1 MAKLNQFDQ
10 QWATRVNRVYNEF
23 LQDRFKDE
31 PERRNRYKRELTNL
45 YQEHPQFK
53 GQASVVDQ
61 MVSDLLGQEGIT
73 GTLKDVGSDTVQQLG
88 AAPTYLQESFGNMLS
103 GLGTQDLDQAQK
115 TQNLVPY
122 EQIQPQYF
130 QRPYQSELKSLYGQ
144 EVDRFELDPDQ
155 LDREGKLIPNPV
167 EDRVRL
173 PSQNAPIPRLPQ
185 TGGATP
191 SETGQDKGI
200 FEKILS
206 PITSVGE
213 MIRGEEPY
221 SASDTRTGVQY
232 YNERPLREVQTENG
246 LAYRPNQAKEAVDK
260 GGQELMDAFDNQIR
274 MYGEAMTTPFRDELV
289 GQTLIP
295 EIKKFIMPYIKEAG
309 QSLLEANAADMK
321 RQPTPK
327 TGVGEGIR
335 SLLTSSAPLAT
346 AMATALITK
355 KVPKYQWAQDPKRT
369 AEVASR
375 AALALTS
382 IPGNIALLQSEAR
395 SGIDYHPTWKKY
407 STRFANDAEKNHE
420 KEIILTRAAELIGD
434 KKFLDAFQVLQ
445 ATGSL
450 PIGGFL
456 GRVSFDTLVEGAEE
470 GYADTPIVAT
480 MLNMA
485 MAERLA
491 MKAPELLTSETLTT
505 NRWEWAKENPVAQD
519 KATELGL
526 YGGVVTAAPIT
537 TVEMMIE
544 NKPRLGG
551 LEDIK
556 QMTNKIFESIQ
567 TLPTNNN
574 APAQSL
580 VNQPEFKN
588 TIISIQ
594 DKIENNQELDA
605 KERKILKWYNSLDE
619 SIILRDDLGDT
630 SPRTQTDIL
639 AAPEQ
644 ELADGVG
651 SEFDYYK
658 NLQQQAE
665 RNPAEQPTQTE
676 PTSTTVSL
684 SSNQQPNPADKP
696 LSVTAQKRMA
706 REMKKLQD
714 KEAQLKE
721 QEDSLRQ
728 VYNDEILRRL
738 GIEPQPKPPAE
749 TPAETPA
756 AYEEGDAFNPVD
768 NQQEQAERDAERDA
782 QIQMLRENLQDL
794 RSRMEFEAAPPSP
807 IQQVDEQINDQFY
820 EDITQPISDV
830 DNLPLENL
838 PAPPAQFDP
847 RTRGQKTADAQA
859 RQEASLNLQPEF
871 LEQEAETTR
880 QRNAFAQT
888 DFTDEQYSES
898 LNYDDLAGE
907 LGDVPATNQ
916 TPVQGETTA
925 QAQARQEAAI
935 AEGQTDFAQTDFTDE
950 QYQQPLDYESISGEL
965 GEVPATD
972 APLDLSE
979 PVSGTFRR
987 QTFDSE
993 IAQDQ
998 ENQALVQEIVD
1009 KAETEQM
1016 MDQASPI
1023 DDLGRDASTVF
1034 DVELTPENTKKSEV
1048 LNGITVNPD
1057 TKRGQ
1062 EVLKQRELEVLKDIM
1077 KQYFPN
1083 ASDVVVLET
1092 MEDLKKL
1099 VTIPDTATGVE
1110 GATVSTDGGK
1120 TFTVYLIGENLKGTD
1135 LRSAVEKGVKIYHHE
1150 SIGHA
1155 GIQTMLGPQKFQR
1168 FANKLYN
1175 RRQAEIDAFIEQRYP
1190 NGMPNDTPTERVREW
1205 LAQNF
1210 TENGVERLGFLDR
1223 LSVGLGLSGETSDRG
1238 IKRRYQKIYDNL
1250 AKGRKPDLI
1259 SYNRRDVQGQEDESE
1274 KEAAPTTTT
1283 VDQATAEAP
1292 ASETTTSTV
1301 DLQPIPEVP
1310 DLLPPTNQMIDAAR
1324 KRLAIPDD
1332 LSPEAVDILRMQY
1345 DLLERQLNQ
1354 MTGKAAF
1361 GSKAQRKILDSEKL
1375 LARRM
1380 IAEMTV
1386 LKEKL
1391 EQYGANPAVTEEGL
1405 AENPSTIYS
1414 FKSGRH
1420 SFYGKVVPTPT
1431 DKQLSQAK
1439 EKVKNIRDVDEYLE
1453 TRKQIIE
1460 EVKPLVDELSSE
1472 QLQLPTNAKANKV
1485 REKLAEFLA
1494 LQELELSGQVV
1505 IPDPDLKV
1513 GDTIRFEG
1521 KEATVVGFEDG
1532 QNEEVVPVVEDPETG
1547 DIRPVPRSMRE
1558 DMGRTSE
1565 TTVEVNGQQVEP
1577 ATVLPQNKPTQAT
1590 TPKNSV
1596 DNLKVGDTVTLE
1608 GQTKKVEDIKVNEYG
1623 MKFPVID
1630 GRPRI
1635 PESVGFVQIDPD
1647 GPMIS
1652 LSSNRNLPPNA
1663 PKMGINV
1670 RTDQQAQRSYADL
1683 IVDGEKS
1690 LESRNT
1696 DSLRPYVGQR
1706 MAIVR
1711 TGEGQAQAIG
1721 EVTVGEPQVVNQ
1733 QQFRA
1738 LQDQHLVSEGSTFD
1752 IQENGQKYLYPMEN
1766 PVRYD
1771 NPAPVGRGIVARQ
1784 VNPEASFSSNRQQTP
1799 DEMIEDIQ
1807 EVLTI
1812 DLLQPRF
1819 REAAKKNKFCGHCY
1833 AASEALYHMMGAKDS
1848 GYTPTRAQD
1857 ADGIVHWWL
1866 QDDEGNILDP
1876 TADQY
1881 YSIGKTPPYSTGR
1894 GGGFMSQNDEQGKQK
1909 PSKRAKEIIR
1919 RVKENKADQQVSFSA
1934 NRAQTETPEFNN
1946 WFKQSVVRDTEG
1958 NPKVMYHGSKANIDT
1973 FDYSKSVMGQYGRG
1987 FYFAPNP
1994 EAASRYAEGTGSSKG
2009 ESVYPVY
2016 LSVQN
2021 PIDLAAPVDTALWT
2035 ELGDQLGIDIRPALN
2050 TAENPSNSYAFTNL
2064 NMKSSGMRKGSANN
2078 RFGDILRDFLKS
2090 KGYDGIKTG
2099 RGNYVAFDPEQIKS
2113 VFNKGTFDP
2122 NDQRISFSSNRQ
2134 QTPPQQPQNTRDV
2147 ESVRGVLASVDMFLD
2162 PKARLPHREELENLL
2177 QETRGKQTRI
2187 IESGRKFATVFMA
2200 ATPDEQKLIKAF
2212 MENRNADPNLIPD
2225 RQVSGFWGGKL
2236 RLRQLTN
2243 RQLPT
2248 LREAAVQAK
2257 KEIEQIGLDLVRLGQ
2272 ISLETFKNR
2281 RGKYLPRV
2289 YLKYLLDESQSLFAG
2304 GANLQ
2309 VSDQGY
2315 RKQLQD
2321 IDEQTRIL
2329 FLGEIESPGYLVGR
2343 TLLQA
2348 GQDIAKMD
2356 FLNAV
2361 AQNKEWVLPDSQ
2373 VKLNISNLVNDII
2386 TRRNLGQRLTQEGFP
2401 AATRQKADRRV
2412 SPEFLMAEADRI
2424 EEQILPTK
2432 KPGSAQEELVQAI
2445 ANEYR
2450 KLGNAARN
2458 KIRGY
2463 DHKAYRQL
2471 PNSNRYGDLRGAYVR
2486 KEIANL
2492 VMGDPFFINKEA
2504 ASSSPGVGWASD
2516 LERTASTFNSIFKWK
2531 MTAASPTAWMNNL
2544 KGNTGSMAFAG
2555 LPVHRNL
2562 DYRLRAGY
2570 EILRN
2575 GDRYQ
2580 QYKDLGLIQTT
2591 FAADELGRMNSDFKT
2606 QLTPKERKLVYQNR
2620 TMNAL
2625 RSTASFQTAM
2635 NILGRIYNTFG
2646 DIYQGLEIVDKLAVA
2661 MYLEDHGA
2669 NIAGVPFLNQ
2679 EEMSASDAMKEA
2691 NKYLFDYSD
2700 VDPAIKKVRKSL
2712 VGAPFITWT
2721 YKQTDLLRKMMK
2733 DPQAMLRAAS
2743 YYAMVYAYIVS
2754 QESELDDDEYEA
2766 YLKALPEYYDKHG
2779 MLTFP
2784 LPTKDENGRI
2794 QIEDLFYAVPHAYLY
2809 QFLTTAVDPKYGGWE
2824 AISDLGFFN
2833 HPLLKETMQ
2842 QTANKDF
2849 YTGREISSKFDDLGT
2864 GIDKRFKH
2872 FRDTV
2877 MPSLFSPTSWER
2889 QLLET
2894 ALQAMEMN
2902 PNLFGERANIFD
2914 YRGEQK
2920 KTFVQTINRM
2930 ANPFNE
2936 TIASPIT
2943 SALGFSEVGRPIDL
2957 EGGLRFQIRDL
2968 QNYIRERAY
2977 NQEKNRIAFA
2987 NDPENLRESE
2997 KEFQKEYRDLLKQIA
3012 ELQKALAN
3020 LPKLKENPE
3029 FTRKQQEARRRA
3041 LGREKVAQ

>member
-1 MAKLNQFDQ
+1 MAKLTDYDR
-10 QWATRVNRVYNEF
+10 QWANRVNRVYNDF

-31 PERRNRYKRELTNL
+31 PERRDRYRRELSNL
-45 YQEHPQFK
+45 YQEHPKFK
-53 GQASVVDQ
+53 GQTSVVSQ
-61 MVSDLLGQEGIT
+61 LVNDLIGKDGIV
-73 GTLKDVGSDTVQQLG
+73 GTLQDAAGDIRDIGVKG
-88 AAPTYLQESFGNMLS
+88 APTYLQESFGNMFS
-103 GLGTQDLDQAQK
+103 GLGTQDLDKAQK
-115 TQNLVPY
+115 AKNLVPY
-122 EQIQPQYF
+122 DQIQQRFF
-130 QRPYQSELKSLYGQ
+130 QRPYQEGLKGLYSTTEQ
-144 EVDRFELDPDQ
+144 DLFEIDPGGDISQ
-155 LDREGKLIPNPV
+155 EGKRIPNPT
-167 EDRVRL
+167 EEKVRL
-173 PSQNAPIPRLPQ
+173 PSQNAPVPRLPQ

-191 SETGQDKGI
+191 SETGQGKDF
-200 FEKILS
+200 FEKLAS
-206 PITSVGE
+206 PITSIGE

-221 SASDTRTGVQY
+221 SASDVRTGVQY
-232 YNERPLREVQTENG
+232 YNERPLREVETERG
-246 LAYRPNQAKEAVDK
+246 LAYRPDKAKEAVEQY
-260 GGQELMDAFDNQIR
+260 GQDYLDAFDRQNDLIGGVLSDPTR
-274 MYGEAMTTPFRDELV
+274 MAQLAPLMNPALTSMSQDFSKDFDQQVGPLLIKAYQDSELEGLVRNTVLPLVKDAGE
-289 GQTLIP
+289 
-295 EIKKFIMPYIKEAG
+295 
-309 QSLLEANAADMK
+309 SLLKANAADMK
-321 RQPTPK
+321 KQPAAK
-327 TGVGEGIR
+327 TLMGEGLR
-335 SLLTSSAPLAT
+335 SLLISSAPLAT
-346 AMATALITK
+346 SLTAALITK
-355 KVPKYQWAQDPKRT
+355 KVPKYAWSKDPKRT
-369 AEVASR
+369 AEFASR
-375 AALALTS
+375 TALALTS

-407 STRFANDAEKNHE
+407 SARFSNDAEKAHE
-420 KEIILTRAAELIGD
+420 KEIILTRAAELVGD
-434 KKFLDAFQVLQ
+434 QKFLDAFQVLQ
-445 ATGSL
+445 ATGSF
-450 PIGGFL
+450 PIGGYI
-456 GRVSFDTLVEGAEE
+456 GRISFDTLVEGAEE

-491 MKAPELLTSETLTT
+491 VKAPELLTSETLTA
-505 NRWEWAKENPVAQD
+505 NRWEWAKENPAAQD

-526 YGGVVTAAPIT
+526 AGGLVTAVPVT
-537 TVEMMIE
+537 TIEMAAE
-544 NKPRLGG
+544 YKPRLGN

-567 TLPTNNN
+567 TLPSNND
-574 APAQSL
+574 ALAEDL
-580 VNQPEFKN
+580 VTQPEFQD
-588 TIISIQ
+588 TIRGI
-594 DKIENNQELDA
+594 NNKVDNGRELQP
-605 KERKILKWYNSLDE
+605 KERKISKWYQEYVSKSLERSQQFLE
-619 SIILRDDLGDT
+619 ST
-630 SPRTQTDIL
+630 NQTESDVL
-639 AAPEQ
+639 AEPERQ
-644 ELADGVG
+644 LAEGVG
-651 SEFDYYK
+651 SEYDYLK
-658 NLQQQAE
+658 NLEEQSTQRQAE
-665 RNPAEQPTQTE
+665 ADITGP
-676 PTSTTVSL
+676 SISF
-684 SSNQQPNPADKP
+684 SSNQKQNNPPDKP
-696 LSVTAQKRMA
+696 LSVTAQKKMA
-706 REMKKLQD
+706 REMRKLQD

-721 QEDSLRQ
+721 QEQALRNF
-728 VYNDEILRRL
+728 YDDEILRQL
-738 GIEPQPKPPAE
+738 NIEPNPTPQAEPPS
-749 TPAETPA
+749 
-756 AYEEGDAFNPVD
+756 AYEESDAFSPID
-768 NQQEQAERDAERDA
+768 NQEEQARRDAERDA
-782 QIQMLRENLQDL
+782 QIQMLRENLADL
-794 RSRMEFEAAPPSP
+794 RSRLEYEASASSP
-807 IQQVDEQINDQFY
+807 VQQVEDQTDNQFY
-820 EDITQPISDV
+820 EDITQPISEV

-838 PAPPAQFDP
+838 PAPPANYDP
-847 RTRGQKTADAQA
+847 RTREQKTADAQA
-859 RQEASLNLQPEF
+859 QQEASLNLQPEF

-880 QRNAFAQT
+880 QQNAFAQT
-888 DFTDEQYSES
+888 DFNQDQYQEDI
-898 LNYDDLAGE
+898 NYDTLAEE
-907 LGDVPATNQ
+907 LSSVPATDQ
-916 TPVQGETTA
+916 ATQQGETTA
-925 QAQARQEAAI
+925 QAQARQEAAL
-935 AEGQTDFAQTDFTDE
+935 AGEQTDFTQTDFT
-950 QYQQPLDYESISGEL
+950 QDQFQQPLDYESISGEL
-965 GEVPATD
+965 SDLPATD

-979 PVSGTFRR
+979 PVSGEFRR
-987 QTFDSE
+987 QTFASE
-993 IAQDQ
+993 IAEDQ
-998 ENQALVQEIVD
+998 ENQAIIQEIDD
-1009 KAETEQM
+1009 KAQTEQM
-1016 MDQASPI
+1016 MDQSSPI

-1048 LNGITVNPD
+1048 LNGVKVNPD

-1092 MEDLKKL
+1092 MEDLKKIIN
-1099 VTIPDTATGVE
+1099 IPDTATGVE
-1110 GATVSTDGGK
+1110 GATVSNDGGN

-1135 LRSAVEKGVKIYHHE
+1135 LRSAVERGVKVYHHE

-1155 GIQTMLGPQKFQR
+1155 GLESMLGPEKFQR
-1168 FANKLYN
+1168 FADKLYN
-1175 RRQAEIDAFIEQRYP
+1175 KRQTEIDAFIEQRYP
-1190 NGMPNDTPTERVREW
+1190 NGLPNDTPTERVKEW

-1223 LSVGLGLSGETSDRG
+1223 LFVNLGFSGATSDRA
-1238 IKRRYQKIYDNL
+1238 IKKKYQQVYDTL
-1250 AKGRKPDLI
+1250 AEGRKPDLI
-1259 SYNRRDVQGQEDESE
+1259 SYNRRDVQGQEDEGD
-1274 KEAAPTTTT
+1274 KEAVATTN
-1283 VDQATAEAP
+1283 QATPETAAP
-1292 ASETTTSTV
+1292 VAETTAPSEATSN
-1301 DLQPIPEVP
+1301 LAPIPEVP
-1310 DLLPPTNQMIDAAR
+1310 DLLPPTKQMIESAR
-1324 KRLAIPDD
+1324 KRLSIPDD
-1332 LSPEAVDILRMQY
+1332 LSPEGVDILRMQY

-1375 LARRM
+1375 QARRM

-1386 LKEKL
+1386 LKEVLDK
-1391 EQYGANPAVTEEGL
+1391 YGATTE
-1405 AENPSTIYS
+1405 
-1414 FKSGRH
+1414 
-1420 SFYGKVVPTPT
+1420 TPT
-1431 DKQLSQAK
+1431 SQTT
-1439 EKVKNIRDVDEYLE
+1439 EQPQQTSQTPVSQPDQTTTPERTSE
-1453 TRKQIIE
+1453 TTV
-1460 EVKPLVDELSSE
+1460 EVNGQQVEPASV
-1472 QLQLPTNAKANKV
+1472 LPQGSPTTPV
-1485 REKLAEFLA
+1485 
-1494 LQELELSGQVV
+1494 QEPV
-1505 IPDPDLKV
+1505 PDPDLKV
-1513 GDTIRFEG
+1513 GDTIRFQG
-1521 KEATVVGFEDG
+1521 QDVKVVGFEDG
-1532 QNEEVVPVVEDPETG
+1532 MNGEVVPVVEDPETG
-1547 DIRPVPRSMRE
+1547 DIRPVPRNMRE
-1558 DMGRTSE
+1558 D
-1565 TTVEVNGQQVEP
+1565 
-1577 ATVLPQNKPTQAT
+1577 
-1590 TPKNSV
+1590 
-1596 DNLKVGDTVTLE
+1596 
-1608 GQTKKVEDIKVNEYG
+1608 
-1623 MKFPVID
+1623 
-1630 GRPRI
+1630 
-1635 PESVGFVQIDPD
+1635 IDPD

-1652 LSSNRNLPPNA
+1652 LSSNRDLPPDT

-1670 RTDQQAQRSYADL
+1670 RTDRQAQRPYADL

-1738 LQDQHLVSEGSTFD
+1738 LQNQHLVPEGSAFD
-1752 IQENGQKYLYPMEN
+1752 IQENGQKFLYPMEN

-1784 VNPEASFSSNRQQTP
+1784 VNPKVSFSS
-1799 DEMIEDIQ
+1799 
-1807 EVLTI
+1807 
-1812 DLLQPRF
+1812 
-1819 REAAKKNKFCGHCY
+1819 
-1833 AASEALYHMMGAKDS
+1833 
-1848 GYTPTRAQD
+1848 
-1857 ADGIVHWWL
+1857 
-1866 QDDEGNILDP
+1866 
-1876 TADQY
+1876 
-1881 YSIGKTPPYSTGR
+1881 
-1894 GGGFMSQNDEQGKQK
+1894 
-1909 PSKRAKEIIR
+1909 
-1919 RVKENKADQQVSFSA
+1919 
-1934 NRAQTETPEFNN
+1934 
-1946 WFKQSVVRDTEG
+1946 
-1958 NPKVMYHGSKANIDT
+1958 
-1973 FDYSKSVMGQYGRG
+1973 
-1987 FYFAPNP
+1987 
-1994 EAASRYAEGTGSSKG
+1994 
-2009 ESVYPVY
+2009 
-2016 LSVQN
+2016 
-2021 PIDLAAPVDTALWT
+2021 
-2035 ELGDQLGIDIRPALN
+2035 
-2050 TAENPSNSYAFTNL
+2050 
-2064 NMKSSGMRKGSANN
+2064 
-2078 RFGDILRDFLKS
+2078 
-2090 KGYDGIKTG
+2090 
-2099 RGNYVAFDPEQIKS
+2099 
-2113 VFNKGTFDP
+2113 
-2122 NDQRISFSSNRQ
+2122 RQ
-2134 QTPPQQPQNTRDV
+2134 QTPPPKPPNTRNV

-2272 ISLETFKNR
+2272 ITPETFKDR

-2348 GQDIAKMD
+2348 GQDVAKMD

-2386 TRRNLGQRLTQEGFP
+2386 TRRNLGQRLSQEGFP
-2401 AATRQKADRRV
+2401 AATRQKRDRRV

-2450 KLGNAARN
+2450 QLGKSARD

-2471 PNSNRYGDLRGAYVR
+2471 PDSNRYGDLRGAYVR

-2492 VMGDPFFINKEA
+2492 VMGDPFFINKDTA
-2504 ASSSPGVGWASD
+2504 NASPGAALASD
-2516 LERTASTFNSIFKWK
+2516 FERAASTFNSIFKWK

-2575 GDRYQ
+2575 GKRYQ

-2591 FAADELGRMNSDFKT
+2591 FAADELGRMNSEFKT

-2620 TMNAL
+2620 NLNAL
-2625 RSTASFQTAM
+2625 RSTASYQTAM
-2635 NILGRIYNTFG
+2635 NVLGRVYNTFG

-2669 NIAGVPFLNQ
+2669 NVAGVPFLNK
-2679 EEMSASDAMKEA
+2679 EEMTASEAMKEA

-2743 YYAMVYAYIVS
+2743 YYAMVYATIAS
-2754 QESELDDDEYEA
+2754 NEAELDDDEYEA

-2784 LPTKDENGRI
+2784 TPIKDENGRV
-2794 QIEDLFYAVPHAYLY
+2794 QIEDMFYAVPHAYLY

-2842 QTANKDF
+2842 QVANKDF
-2849 YTGREISSKFDDLGT
+2849 YTGREISSQFDDLLT
-2864 GIDKRFKH
+2864 GMDKRFKH

-2920 KTFVQTINRM
+2920 KTFAQTINRM
-2930 ANPFNE
+2930 TNPFNE

-2943 SALGFSEVGRPIDL
+2943 SALGLSEVGRPVDL
-2957 EGGLRFQIRDL
+2957 EGSLRFQIREL
-2968 QNYIRERAY
+2968 QNYFTQKAY
-2977 NQEKNRIAFA
+2977 DQNKNRIAFA
-2987 NDPENLRESE
+2987 NDPKALRESE
-2997 KEFQKEYRDLLKQIA
+2997 RQYEKDRKDLMRQMA
-3012 ELQKALAN
+3012 ELQRALAN

-3029 FTRKQQEARRRA
+3029 YTRKKRRE
-3041 LGREKVAQ
+3041 LVTQ

>member
-1 MAKLNQFDQ
+1 MAKLTDYDR
-10 QWATRVNRVYNEF
+10 QWATKVNRVYNDF

-31 PERRNRYKRELTNL
+31 PERRDRYRKELSNL
-45 YQEHPQFK
+45 YQEHPKFK
-53 GQASVVDQ
+53 GQTSVVNKL
-61 MVSDLLGQEGIT
+61 VSDLIGKDGVV
-73 GTLKDVGSDTVQQLG
+73 GTLQDAAADTINIGVKG
-88 AAPTYLQESFGNMLS
+88 APTYLQESFGNMLS
-103 GLGTQDLDQAQK
+103 GLGTQDLDKAQK
-115 TQNLVPY
+115 AGNLVPY
-122 EQIQPQYF
+122 DQIQQRFF
-130 QRPYQSELKSLYGQ
+130 QRPYQEGLKGLYSTTEQDLFEIDPGGDISQ
-144 EVDRFELDPDQ
+144 EGRQ
-155 LDREGKLIPNPV
+155 IPNPT
-167 EDRVRL
+167 EERVRL
-173 PSQNAPIPRLPQ
+173 PSQNAPVPRLPQ

-191 SETGQDKGI
+191 SETGQGKNF
-200 FEKILS
+200 FEKLAS
-206 PITSVGE
+206 PITSIGE

-221 SASDTRTGVQY
+221 SASDVRTGVQY
-232 YNERPLREVQTENG
+232 YNERPLREVETERG
-246 LAYRPNQAKEAVDK
+246 LAYRPDKAKEAVEQY
-260 GGQELMDAFDNQIR
+260 GQDYLDAFDRQNDLIGGVLSDPTRIAQLAPLMNPALTSMSQDFSKDFDQQVGPLLIKAYQDSELEGLVR
-274 MYGEAMTTPFRDELV
+274 NTVLPLVKDAGE
-289 GQTLIP
+289 
-295 EIKKFIMPYIKEAG
+295 
-309 QSLLEANAADMK
+309 SLLKANAADMK
-321 RQPTPK
+321 KQPAAK
-327 TGVGEGIR
+327 TLMGEGLR
-335 SLLTSSAPLAT
+335 SLLISSAPLAT
-346 AMATALITK
+346 SLTAALITK
-355 KVPKYQWAQDPKRT
+355 KVPKYAWSKDPKAT
-369 AEVASR
+369 AEFASR
-375 AALALTS
+375 TALALTS

-407 STRFANDAEKNHE
+407 SARFSNDAEKAHE

-434 KKFLDAFQVLQ
+434 QKFLDAFQVLQ
-445 ATGSL
+445 ATGSF
-450 PIGGFL
+450 PIGGYI
-456 GRVSFDTLVEGAEE
+456 GRISFDTLVEGAEE

-491 MKAPELLTSETLTT
+491 MKAPELLTSETLTA
-505 NRWEWAKENPVAQD
+505 NRWEWAKENPAAQD

-526 YGGVVTAAPIT
+526 AGGLVTAAPVTAI
-537 TVEMMIE
+537 EMATE
-544 NKPRLGG
+544 YKPRLGN

-567 TLPTNNN
+567 TLPTNDT
-574 APAQSL
+574 APAQTL
-580 VNQPEFKN
+580 INQPEFKD

-594 DKIENNQELDA
+594 GKIENNQELDA

-619 SIILRDDLGDT
+619 SIILRDDFGDT
-630 SPRTQTDIL
+630 APLTENDIL

-644 ELADGVG
+644 QLAEGIG
-651 SEFDYYK
+651 SEYDYLK
-658 NLQQQAE
+658 NLSEQSGMAE
-665 RNPAEQPTQTE
+665 NTPSAGIQIGDQVQWESQGQIQFENPRKVLDLFEYEGQTYAFVEGTNTGIPVEQLTKTKP
-676 PTSTTVSL
+676 SNTTVSF
-684 SSNQQPNPADKP
+684 SSNQKQNNPPDKP
-696 LSVTAQKRMA
+696 LSATAQKKMA
-706 REMKKLQD
+706 REMRKLQD
-714 KEAQLKE
+714 KEARLKE
-721 QEDSLRQ
+721 QEQALRNF
-728 VYNDEILRRL
+728 YDDEILRQL
-738 GIEPQPKPPAE
+738 NIEPNPTPQAEPPS
-749 TPAETPA
+749 
-756 AYEEGDAFNPVD
+756 AYEESDAFSPID
-768 NQQEQAERDAERDA
+768 NQEEQARREAERQAEQARREAERDA
-782 QIQMLRENLQDL
+782 QIQMLRENLADL
-794 RSRMEFEAAPPSP
+794 RSRLEYEASAPSP
-807 IQQVDEQINDQFY
+807 VQQVDEEIAQEIQDEADMQQQIEDIALADDRLRSEVNTEIQTADDQGVEQAIFDETQQQAQTLTTNLEGIRNRVERDEDILRQIDQMESEETTQAVLADDQAVADTESETFQ
-820 EDITQPISDV
+820 EDITQD
-830 DNLPLENL
+830 
-838 PAPPAQFDP
+838 PAAGLQEL
-847 RTRGQKTADAQA
+847 QDAKDI
-859 RQEASLNLQPEF
+859 
-871 LEQEAETTR
+871 EAEMDR
-880 QRNAFAQT
+880 PV
-888 DFTDEQYSES
+888 
-898 LNYDDLAGE
+898 DL
-907 LGDVPATNQ
+907 T
-916 TPVQGETTA
+916 
-925 QAQARQEAAI
+925 
-935 AEGQTDFAQTDFTDE
+935 
-950 QYQQPLDYESISGEL
+950 
-965 GEVPATD
+965 
-972 APLDLSE
+972 LDLS
-979 PVSGTFRR
+979 
-987 QTFDSE
+987 
-993 IAQDQ
+993 
-998 ENQALVQEIVD
+998 
-1009 KAETEQM
+1009 
-1016 MDQASPI
+1016 
-1023 DDLGRDASTVF
+1023 
-1034 DVELTPENTKKSEV
+1034 PENTKKSEV
-1048 LNGITVNPD
+1048 LNGVKVNPD

-1083 ASDVVVLET
+1083 ASEVVVLET
-1092 MEDLKKL
+1092 MEDLKKIIN
-1099 VTIPDTATGVE
+1099 IPDTATGVE
-1110 GATVSTDGGK
+1110 GATVSNDGGN

-1135 LRSAVEKGVKIYHHE
+1135 LRSAVERGVKVYHHE

-1155 GIQTMLGPQKFQR
+1155 GLESMLGPEKFQR
-1168 FANKLYN
+1168 FADKLYN
-1175 RRQAEIDAFIEQRYP
+1175 KRQAEIDAFIEQRYP
-1190 NGMPNDTPTERVREW
+1190 NGLPNDTPTERVKEW

-1223 LSVGLGLSGETSDRG
+1223 LFVNLGFSGATSDRA
-1238 IKRRYQKIYDNL
+1238 IKKEYQKVYDNL

-1259 SYNRRDVQGQEDESE
+1259 SYNRRDVQGQEDEGD
-1274 KEAAPTTTT
+1274 KEAVTTTN
-1283 VDQATAEAP
+1283 QATPETAAP
-1292 ASETTTSTV
+1292 VAETTAPSEATSN
-1301 DLQPIPEVP
+1301 LAPIPEVP
-1310 DLLPPTNQMIDAAR
+1310 DLLPPTKQMIESAR
-1324 KRLAIPDD
+1324 KRLSIPDD
-1332 LSPEAVDILRMQY
+1332 LSPEGVDILRMQY

-1375 LARRM
+1375 QARRM

-1386 LKEKL
+1386 LKEMLDK
-1391 EQYGANPAVTEEGL
+1391 YGATTETPAAQPTGK
-1405 AENPSTIYS
+1405 Y
-1414 FKSGRH
+1414 
-1420 SFYGKVVPTPT
+1420 SFYGKPVPNPT
-1431 DKQLSQAK
+1431 ENQLNQAR
-1439 EKVKNIRDVDEYLE
+1439 EKVKEVKDVDEFLATREKILE
-1453 TRKQIIE
+1453 D
-1460 EVKPLVDELSSE
+1460 VKPLVEGLSSE
-1472 QLQLPTNAKANKV
+1472 QLQLPTNTKANKV
-1485 REKLAEFLA
+1485 RAKLAEFLA
-1494 LQELELSGQVV
+1494 LEELEMSGQVV
-1505 IPDPDLKV
+1505 VPEQTQQISQTPERTFETTVEINGQQVEPASVLPQGSPTTPVQEPVPDPDLKV
-1513 GDTIRFEG
+1513 GDTIRFQG
-1521 KEATVVGFEDG
+1521 QDVKVVGFEDG
-1532 QNEEVVPVVEDPETG
+1532 MNGEVVPVVEDPKTG

-1558 DMGRTSE
+1558 D
-1565 TTVEVNGQQVEP
+1565 
-1577 ATVLPQNKPTQAT
+1577 
-1590 TPKNSV
+1590 
-1596 DNLKVGDTVTLE
+1596 
-1608 GQTKKVEDIKVNEYG
+1608 
-1623 MKFPVID
+1623 
-1630 GRPRI
+1630 
-1635 PESVGFVQIDPD
+1635 IDPD

-1652 LSSNRNLPPNA
+1652 LSSNRDLPPDA

-1670 RTDQQAQRSYADL
+1670 RTDRQAQRSYADL

-1738 LQDQHLVSEGSTFD
+1738 LQDQHLVPEGSAFD

-1784 VNPEASFSSNRQQTP
+1784 VNPETSETIEIPVGKSKKLTQPVQRYWYHSVMGNPSEYSDSTIQPSLGKRKETAELLQTEYRNPDPRGFVWLSPTPLSDSAIRIDVSKLDTSKMRLTGQAEGYAIYNGEIPVEAQVNSKASFSSNRQ
-1799 DEMIEDIQ
+1799 
-1807 EVLTI
+1807 
-1812 DLLQPRF
+1812 
-1819 REAAKKNKFCGHCY
+1819 K
-1833 AASEALYHMMGAKDS
+1833 
-1848 GYTPTRAQD
+1848 
-1857 ADGIVHWWL
+1857 
-1866 QDDEGNILDP
+1866 
-1876 TADQY
+1876 
-1881 YSIGKTPPYSTGR
+1881 
-1894 GGGFMSQNDEQGKQK
+1894 
-1909 PSKRAKEIIR
+1909 
-1919 RVKENKADQQVSFSA
+1919 
-1934 NRAQTETPEFNN
+1934 
-1946 WFKQSVVRDTEG
+1946 
-1958 NPKVMYHGSKANIDT
+1958 
-1973 FDYSKSVMGQYGRG
+1973 
-1987 FYFAPNP
+1987 
-1994 EAASRYAEGTGSSKG
+1994 
-2009 ESVYPVY
+2009 
-2016 LSVQN
+2016 
-2021 PIDLAAPVDTALWT
+2021 
-2035 ELGDQLGIDIRPALN
+2035 
-2050 TAENPSNSYAFTNL
+2050 
-2064 NMKSSGMRKGSANN
+2064 
-2078 RFGDILRDFLKS
+2078 
-2090 KGYDGIKTG
+2090 
-2099 RGNYVAFDPEQIKS
+2099 
-2113 VFNKGTFDP
+2113 
-2122 NDQRISFSSNRQ
+2122 
-2134 QTPPQQPQNTRDV
+2134 QTPPPKPPNTRDV

-2272 ISLETFKNR
+2272 ITPETFKER

-2348 GQDIAKMD
+2348 GQDVAKMD

-2401 AATRQKADRRV
+2401 AATRQKRDRRV

-2450 KLGNAARN
+2450 QLGKAARD

-2492 VMGDPFFINKEA
+2492 VMGDPFFISKDTANA
-2504 ASSSPGVGWASD
+2504 SPGAALASD
-2516 LERTASTFNSIFKWK
+2516 FERAASTFNSIFKWK

-2575 GDRYQ
+2575 GKRYQ

-2591 FAADELGRMNSDFKT
+2591 FASDELGRMNSEFKT

-2620 TMNAL
+2620 KLNAL
-2625 RSTASFQTAM
+2625 RSTASYQTAM
-2635 NILGRIYNTFG
+2635 NVLGRIYNTFG

-2679 EEMSASDAMKEA
+2679 EEMTASEAMKEA

-2743 YYAMVYAYIVS
+2743 YYAMVYATIAAN
-2754 QESELDDDEYEA
+2754 EAELDDDEYEA

-2784 LPTKDENGRI
+2784 TPIKDENGRV
-2794 QIEDLFYAVPHAYLY
+2794 QIEDMFYAVPHAYLY

-2842 QTANKDF
+2842 QVANKDF
-2849 YTGREISSKFDDLGT
+2849 YTGREISSQFDSLAT

-2920 KTFVQTINRM
+2920 KTFAQTINRM

-2936 TIASPIT
+2936 TIASPVT
-2943 SALGFSEVGRPIDL
+2943 SALGLSEVGRPVDL
-2957 EGGLRFQIRDL
+2957 EGSLRFQIRDL
-2968 QNYIRERAY
+2968 QNYLRQKAY
-2977 NQEKNRIAFA
+2977 DQNKNRIAFA
-2987 NDPENLRESE
+2987 NDPKALRESE
-2997 KEFQKEYRDLLKQIA
+2997 KQYEKDRKDLMRQMA
-3012 ELQKALAN
+3012 ELQRALAN
-3020 LPKLKENPE
+3020 LPKLKDNPE
-3029 FTRKQQEARRRA
+3029 YTRKKRR
-3041 LGREKVAQ
+3041 EMVTQ

>member
-115 TQNLVPY
+115 AQNLVPY

-130 QRPYQSELKSLYGQ
+130 QRPYQSDLKSLYGQ

-155 LDREGKLIPNPV
+155 LDREGKLIPNPI

-191 SETGQDKGI
+191 SETGQGKSI

-232 YNERPLREVQTENG
+232 YNERPLREVQTDNG

-260 GGQELMDAFDNQIR
+260 GGQELMDAFDNQMR
-274 MYGEAMTTPFRDELV
+274 MYGEAMTTPFRDEVV

-445 ATGSL
+445 ATGSF

-544 NKPRLGG
+544 TKPRLGG

-580 VNQPEFKN
+580 VNQPEFKD

-619 SIILRDDLGDT
+619 SIILRDDFGDT

-651 SEFDYYK
+651 SEFDYFK

-665 RNPAEQPTQTE
+665 RDPAEQPTQTE

-684 SSNQQPNPADKP
+684 SSNQQPNPPDKP

-749 TPAETPA
+749 TPAV
-756 AYEEGDAFNPVD
+756 YEEGDTFSPVD

-807 IQQVDEQINDQFY
+807 IQQVDEQIDDQFY

-847 RTRGQKTADAQA
+847 RTREQKTADAQA

-880 QRNAFAQT
+880 QRNAFART
-888 DFTDEQYSES
+888 NFADEQYSES

-935 AEGQTDFAQTDFTDE
+935 AEGQTDFAQTDFADE

-1009 KAETEQM
+1009 KAEAEQM

-1048 LNGITVNPD
+1048 LNGITVDPD

-1301 DLQPIPEVP
+1301 DFQPIPEVP

-1332 LSPEAVDILRMQY
+1332 LSPEGVDILRMQY

-1361 GSKAQRKILDSEKL
+1361 GSKAQRKILDAEKL

-1391 EQYGANPAVTEEGL
+1391 EQYGANPA
-1405 AENPSTIYS
+1405 AET
-1414 FKSGRH
+1414 
-1420 SFYGKVVPTPT
+1420 VAETPT
-1431 DKQLSQAK
+1431 ESTTENNQ
-1439 EKVKNIRDVDEYLE
+1439 
-1453 TRKQIIE
+1453 
-1460 EVKPLVDELSSE
+1460 
-1472 QLQLPTNAKANKV
+1472 TNV
-1485 REKLAEFLA
+1485 
-1494 LQELELSGQVV
+1494 
-1505 IPDPDLKV
+1505 PDP
-1513 GDTIRFEG
+1513 T
-1521 KEATVVGFEDG
+1521 T
-1532 QNEEVVPVVEDPETG
+1532 PE
-1547 DIRPVPRSMRE
+1547 
-1558 DMGRTSE
+1558 RTSE

-1652 LSSNRNLPPNA
+1652 LSSNRNLPPDA

-1738 LQDQHLVSEGSTFD
+1738 LQDQHLVPEGSTFD

-1784 VNPEASFSSNRQQTP
+1784 VNPEASFSSNRIANISPEEQQQRLADIRQWEANRKAQPDYQTPEEQQKNDPEYKASIEKLRNAAKQLAAREISQEEYQRQVALFDPIQSLGVKYNIPDGVPPPATTEEIRSAVGKKAEDKGIIGFDTQLPDGELVGLRLDIPAYRFKDVWVPTVHEGETPSTGGAVRGYAPTARILGHPNSSNGNKVIFFNNPSLAKAALNIAQGNINKTPVARIFGSWANQNP
-1799 DEMIEDIQ
+1799 DEMFIEAQEILKNPSQPDGEWVEVGMNPQ
-1807 EVLTI
+1807 RASYFYDKADGRPLKEADEVLQVGALVLARNPTYG
-1812 DLLQPRF
+1812 DP
-1819 REAAKKNKFCGHCY
+1819 
-1833 AASEALYHMMGAKDS
+1833 SEFV
-1848 GYTPTRAQD
+1848 TT
-1857 ADGIVHWWL
+1857 DGV
-1866 QDDEGNILDP
+1866 
-1876 TADQY
+1876 
-1881 YSIGKTPPYSTGR
+1881 
-1894 GGGFMSQNDEQGKQK
+1894 
-1909 PSKRAKEIIR
+1909 
-1919 RVKENKADQQVSFSA
+1919 
-1934 NRAQTETPEFNN
+1934 
-1946 WFKQSVVRDTEG
+1946 
-1958 NPKVMYHGSKANIDT
+1958 
-1973 FDYSKSVMGQYGRG
+1973 
-1987 FYFAPNP
+1987 
-1994 EAASRYAEGTGSSKG
+1994 
-2009 ESVYPVY
+2009 
-2016 LSVQN
+2016 
-2021 PIDLAAPVDTALWT
+2021 
-2035 ELGDQLGIDIRPALN
+2035 
-2050 TAENPSNSYAFTNL
+2050 
-2064 NMKSSGMRKGSANN
+2064 
-2078 RFGDILRDFLKS
+2078 
-2090 KGYDGIKTG
+2090 
-2099 RGNYVAFDPEQIKS
+2099 
-2113 VFNKGTFDP
+2113 
-2122 NDQRISFSSNRQ
+2122 SFSSNRQ
-2134 QTPPQQPQNTRDV
+2134 QTPPQQPPNTRDV

-2272 ISLETFKNR
+2272 ISPETFKNR

-2348 GQDIAKMD
+2348 GQDVAKMD

-2743 YYAMVYAYIVS
+2743 YYAMVYAYIAS

-2784 LPTKDENGRI
+2784 LPIKDENGRI
-2794 QIEDLFYAVPHAYLY
+2794 QIEDLFYVVPHAYLY

-2943 SALGFSEVGRPIDL
+2943 SALGFSEVGRPVDL